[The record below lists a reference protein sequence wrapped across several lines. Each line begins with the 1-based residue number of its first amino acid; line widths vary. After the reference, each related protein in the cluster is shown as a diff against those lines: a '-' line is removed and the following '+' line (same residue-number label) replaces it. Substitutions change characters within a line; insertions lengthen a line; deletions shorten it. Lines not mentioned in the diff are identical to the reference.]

1 MSRRGSV
8 PPSAANASERG
19 AAVTM
24 EQIAALAG
32 VSTIT
37 VSRALRDSAS
47 VAPATRERIKQLAEQ
62 AGYRFN
68 HHARNLR
75 LRRSHLVAVVLE
87 MQPDADRPMT
97 DAYPL
102 QLLGGITQ
110 ELTSRGY
117 SVLLSALQGVAQ
129 GVAASADGVILL
141 GQGAH
146 GSAVRTVEA
155 LGLPLVV
162 WGAEHGRGAQVVVG
176 GDNTH
181 GGACAAERLIALG
194 RRELLFL
201 GDVSHA
207 EVRDRQQGFAKTLK
221 KAGLKAHTLTPA
233 AFTFGAGF
241 TAVQAHLARGGAVP
255 DGLFA
260 ASDLLAMGAVRAF
273 TDAGLAVPAAVSV
286 IGYDDSPGAQSFAP
300 PLSSVRQDWH
310 HGGVLLARKVL
321 DLIAGQ
327 PAASEIMP
335 TELVVRAT

>member
-1 MSRRGSV
+1 MSESK
-8 PPSAANASERG
+8 P
-19 AAVTM
+19 VTM

-37 VSRALRDSAS
+37 VSRALRDSPS
-47 VAPATRERIKQLAEQ
+47 VTPATRERIKMLAEA

-68 HHARNLR
+68 LHARNLR
-75 LRRSHLVAVVLE
+75 LRRSYMIAVMLE
-87 MQPDADRPMT
+87 MQPDADRPLT

-117 SVLLSALQGVAQ
+117 SVLLSALQGAGQ
-129 GVAASADGVILL
+129 GPAASADGIVLL
-141 GQGAH
+141 GQGAN
-146 GSAVRTVEA
+146 GSAMKTVA
-155 LGLPLVV
+155 AMGLPLVV
-162 WGAEHGRGAQVVVG
+162 WGAEHGRGNSVVVG
-176 GDNTH
+176 GDNAH
-181 GGACAAERLIALG
+181 GGACAAERFIALG

-201 GDVSHA
+201 GDVRHA
-207 EVRDRQQGFAKTLK
+207 EIRDRQQGYVKTLK
-221 KAGLKAHTLTPA
+221 KAGLKSHTLTPA

-241 TAVQAHLARGGAVP
+241 TAVQAHLARTDTPP

-273 TDAGLAVPAAVSV
+273 TDAGLTVPDAVSV
-286 IGYDDSPGAQSFAP
+286 IGYDDSPAAQSFAP
-300 PLSSVRQDWH
+300 PLTSVRQDWH

-327 PAASEIMP
+327 DAASEIMP
-335 TELVVRAT
+335 TELVVRGT

>member
-1 MSRRGSV
+1 MTTESK
-8 PPSAANASERG
+8 P
-19 AAVTM
+19 VTM

-37 VSRALRDSAS
+37 VSRALRDSPS
-47 VAPATRERIKQLAEQ
+47 VTPATRERVKTLAEA

-75 LRRSHLVAVVLE
+75 LRRSHMVAVMLE
-87 MQPDADRPMT
+87 MQPDTDRPMT

-117 SVLLSALQGVAQ
+117 SVLLSALQSPGQ
-129 GVAASADGVILL
+129 GVASSADGVILL
-141 GQGAH
+141 GQGAN
-146 GSAVRTVEA
+146 GSAVKSVA
-155 LGLPLVV
+155 AMGLPLVV
-162 WGAEHGRGAQVVVG
+162 WGAEHGRGDSVVVG
-176 GDNTH
+176 GDNAH
-181 GGACAAERLIALG
+181 GGASAAERLVALG

-201 GDVSHA
+201 GDVRHA
-207 EVRDRQQGFAKTLK
+207 EIRDRQQGFAKALK
-221 KAGLKAHTLTPA
+221 KAGIEGIRAQTLTPA

-241 TAVQAHLARGGAVP
+241 TAVQAHLARGGRAP

-273 TDAGLAVPAAVSV
+273 TDAGLAVPEAVSV
-286 IGYDDSPGAQSFAP
+286 IGYDDSPAAQSFAP
-300 PLSSVRQDWH
+300 PLTSVRQDWH

-327 PAASEIMP
+327 AAASEIMP

>member
-1 MSRRGSV
+1 MTESK
-8 PPSAANASERG
+8 P
-19 AAVTM
+19 VTM

-37 VSRALRDSAS
+37 VSRALRDSPS
-47 VAPATRERIKQLAEQ
+47 VTPATRERVKTLAEA

-75 LRRSHLVAVVLE
+75 LRRSHMVAVMLE
-87 MQPDADRPMT
+87 MQPDTDRPMT

-117 SVLLSALQGVAQ
+117 SVLLSAMQSPGQGM
-129 GVAASADGVILL
+129 AASADGVILL
-141 GQGAH
+141 GQGAN
-146 GSAVRTVEA
+146 GSAVKSA
-155 LGLPLVV
+155 AAMGLPLVV
-162 WGAEHGRGAQVVVG
+162 WGAEHGRGDAVVVG
-176 GDNTH
+176 GDNAH
-181 GGACAAERLIALG
+181 GGASAAERLLRLN

-201 GDVSHA
+201 GDVRHA
-207 EVRDRQQGFAKTLK
+207 EIRDRQQGFVKALK
-221 KAGLKAHTLTPA
+221 KAGTPGVKTQTLTPA

-241 TAVQAHLARGGAVP
+241 TAVQAHLAKGGKPP

-273 TDAGLAVPAAVSV
+273 TDAGLAVPDAVSV
-286 IGYDDSPGAQSFAP
+286 IGYDDSPAAQSFAP
-300 PLSSVRQDWH
+300 PLTSVRQDWH

-327 PAASEIMP
+327 GAASEIMP
-335 TELVVRAT
+335 TELVVRST

>member
-1 MSRRGSV
+1 MSESGK
-8 PPSAANASERG
+8 P
-19 AAVTM
+19 VTM

-37 VSRALRDSAS
+37 VSRALRDSPS
-47 VAPATRERIKQLAEQ
+47 VTPATRERIKTLAEA

-75 LRRSHLVAVVLE
+75 LRRSHMVAVMLE
-87 MQPDADRPMT
+87 MQPDTDRPMT

-117 SVLLSALQGVAQ
+117 SVLLSALQSPGQ
-129 GVAASADGVILL
+129 GMASSADGLILL
-141 GQGAH
+141 GQGAN
-146 GSAVRTVEA
+146 GAAVKTA
-155 LGLPLVV
+155 AAMGLPLVV
-162 WGAEHGRGAQVVVG
+162 WGSEHGRSDSVVVG
-176 GDNTH
+176 GDNAH
-181 GGACAAERLIALG
+181 GGACAAERFLALQ

-201 GDVSHA
+201 GDVRHA
-207 EVRDRQQGFAKTLK
+207 EIRDRQQGFVKALK
-221 KAGLKAHTLTPA
+221 KSGIPGLKAHTLTPA

-241 TAVQAHLARGGAVP
+241 TAVQAHLASLGRGGKVP

-273 TDAGLAVPAAVSV
+273 TDAGLAVPDKVSV
-286 IGYDDSPGAQSFAP
+286 IGYDDSPAAQSFAP

-327 PAASEIMP
+327 DAASEIMP

>member
-1 MSRRGSV
+1 
-8 PPSAANASERG
+8 
-19 AAVTM
+19 M

-37 VSRALRDSAS
+37 VSRALRDSPS
-47 VAPATRERIKQLAEQ
+47 VTPATRERIKTLAEA

-75 LRRSHLVAVVLE
+75 LRRSHMVAVMLE
-87 MQPDADRPMT
+87 MQPDTDRPMT

-117 SVLLSALQGVAQ
+117 SVLLSAMQGPGQ
-129 GVAASADGVILL
+129 GMAASADGVILL

-146 GSAVRTVEA
+146 GSAVRSA
-155 LGLPLVV
+155 AAMGLPLVV
-162 WGAEHGRGAQVVVG
+162 WGAEHGRGDAVVVG
-176 GDNTH
+176 GDNAH
-181 GGACAAERLIALG
+181 GGASAAERLMRLN

-201 GDVSHA
+201 GDVRHA
-207 EVRDRQQGFAKTLK
+207 EIRDRQQGFLKALK
-221 KAGLKAHTLTPA
+221 KAGLKAQTLTPA

-241 TAVQAHLARGGAVP
+241 TAVQAHLANLGRGGGKAP

-273 TDAGLAVPAAVSV
+273 TDAGLAVPDTVSV
-286 IGYDDSPGAQSFAP
+286 IGYDDSPAAQSFAP
-300 PLSSVRQDWH
+300 PLTSVRQDWH

-327 PAASEIMP
+327 AAASEIMP
-335 TELVVRAT
+335 TELVVRST

>member
-1 MSRRGSV
+1 MNGHKDGMSDAK
-8 PPSAANASERG
+8 P
-19 AAVTM
+19 VTM

-32 VSTIT
+32 VSAIT
-37 VSRALRDSAS
+37 VSRALRDSPS
-47 VAPATRERIKQLAEQ
+47 VTPATRERIKTLAEA

-75 LRRSHLVAVVLE
+75 LRRSHMVAVILE
-87 MQPDADRPMT
+87 MQPDNDRPMT

-117 SVLLSALQGVAQ
+117 SVLLSAMQSPGE

-141 GQGAH
+141 GQGAN
-146 GSAVRTVEA
+146 GSAVKTA
-155 LGLPLVV
+155 AAMGLPMVV
-162 WGAEHGRGAQVVVG
+162 WGAEHGRGNAAVVVG
-176 GDNTH
+176 GDNAH

-194 RRELLFL
+194 RRRLLFL
-201 GDVSHA
+201 GDVRHA
-207 EVRDRQQGFAKTLK
+207 EIRDRQQGFLK
-221 KAGLKAHTLTPA
+221 ALRKAGLKAQSLTPA

-241 TAVQAHLARGGAVP
+241 TAVQAHLANLGRGGKAP

-273 TDAGLAVPAAVSV
+273 TDAGLAVPEAVSV
-286 IGYDDSPGAQSFAP
+286 IGYDDSPAAQSFAP
-300 PLSSVRQDWH
+300 PLTSVRQDWH

-321 DLIAGQ
+321 DLIGGQ
-327 PAASEIMP
+327 GAASEIMP

>member
-1 MSRRGSV
+1 MSDSGK
-8 PPSAANASERG
+8 P
-19 AAVTM
+19 VTM

-37 VSRALRDSAS
+37 VSRALRDSPA
-47 VAPATRERIKQLAEQ
+47 VTPATRERIKALAEA

-75 LRRSHLVAVVLE
+75 LRRSHVVAVMLE
-87 MQPDADRPMT
+87 MQPDTDRPMT

-110 ELTSRGY
+110 ELTTRGY
-117 SVLLSALQGVAQ
+117 SVLLSALQSPGQ
-129 GVAASADGVILL
+129 GVASSADGVILL
-141 GQGAH
+141 GQGAND
-146 GSAVRTVEA
+146 SAVKSVA
-155 LGLPLVV
+155 AMGLPLVV
-162 WGAEHGRGAQVVVG
+162 WGAEHGRGGDAVVVG
-176 GDNTH
+176 SDNGH

-201 GDVSHA
+201 GDVNHA
-207 EVRDRQQGFAKTLK
+207 EIRDRQQGFLK
-221 KAGLKAHTLTPA
+221 ALRKAGLKAQTLAPA

-241 TAVQAHLARGGAVP
+241 TAVQAHLANLGRGGRVP

-273 TDAGLAVPAAVSV
+273 ADAGLAVPAAVSV
-286 IGYDDSPGAQSFAP
+286 IGYDDSPAAQSFAP
-300 PLSSVRQDWH
+300 PLTSVRQDWH

-321 DLIAGQ
+321 ELITGQ
-327 PAASEIMP
+327 GAASEIMP
-335 TELVVRAT
+335 TELIIRAT

>member
-1 MSRRGSV
+1 MTEAK
-8 PPSAANASERG
+8 P
-19 AAVTM
+19 VTM

-37 VSRALRDSAS
+37 VSRALRDSPA
-47 VAPATRERIKQLAEQ
+47 VTPATRERIKTLAEA

-75 LRRSHLVAVVLE
+75 LRRSHMVAVMLE
-87 MQPDADRPMT
+87 MQPDTDRPMT

-117 SVLLSALQGVAQ
+117 SVLLSALQSPGQSVAS
-129 GVAASADGVILL
+129 SADGVILL

-146 GSAVRTVEA
+146 GSAVKSVA
-155 LGLPLVV
+155 AMGLPLVV
-162 WGAEHGRGAQVVVG
+162 WGAEHGRGDSIVVG
-176 GDNTH
+176 GDNAH
-181 GGACAAERLIALG
+181 GGACAAERFIDMQ
-194 RRELLFL
+194 RSELLFL
-201 GDVSHA
+201 GDVRHA
-207 EVRDRQQGFAKTLK
+207 EIRDRQQGFAKALK

-241 TAVQAHLARGGAVP
+241 TAVQAHLARGGKAP

-273 TDAGLAVPAAVSV
+273 TDAGLAVPEAVSV
-286 IGYDDSPGAQSFAP
+286 IGYDDSPAAQSFAP
-300 PLSSVRQDWH
+300 PLTSVRQDWH

-327 PAASEIMP
+327 AAASEIMP

>member
-1 MSRRGSV
+1 MTENKS
-8 PPSAANASERG
+8 
-19 AAVTM
+19 VTM

-47 VAPATRERIKQLAEQ
+47 VTPATRDRIKAIAEQ

-75 LRRSHLVAVVLE
+75 LRRSHMVAVMLE
-87 MQPDADRPMT
+87 MQPDTDRPMT

-117 SVLLSALQGVAQ
+117 SVLLSAMQSAGQ

-141 GQGAH
+141 GQGAN
-146 GSAVRTVEA
+146 GSAVTTVA
-155 LGLPLVV
+155 AMGLPLVV
-162 WGAEHGRGAQVVVG
+162 WGAEHGKGEHIVVG
-176 GDNTH
+176 GDNAH
-181 GGACAAERLIALG
+181 GGACAAERLLALG

-201 GDVSHA
+201 GDVRHA
-207 EVRDRQQGFAKTLK
+207 EIRDRQQGFAKALK
-221 KAGLKAHTLTPA
+221 KAGIPGVKAQTLTPA

-241 TAVQAHLARGGAVP
+241 TAVQAHLAKRGAMP

-273 TDAGLAVPAAVSV
+273 TDAGLAVPEAVSV
-286 IGYDDSPGAQSFAP
+286 IGYDDSPAAQSFAP

>member
-1 MSRRGSV
+1 MSDSN
-8 PPSAANASERG
+8 S
-19 AAVTM
+19 VTM

-75 LRRSHLVAVVLE
+75 LRRSHMVAVVLE
-87 MQPDADRPMT
+87 MQPDTDRPMT

-117 SVLLSALQGVAQ
+117 SVLLSALQGVEQ
-129 GVAASADGVILL
+129 TVASSADGIILL

-146 GSAVRTVEA
+146 GSAVRTVA
-155 LGLPLVV
+155 AMGQPLVV
-162 WGAEHGRGAQVVVG
+162 WGAEHGRGEQVVVG
-176 GDNTH
+176 GDNAH
-181 GGACAAERLIALG
+181 GGACAAQRLIALD
-194 RRELLFL
+194 RHELLFL

-207 EVRDRQQGFAKTLK
+207 EVRDRQQGFAKALK
-221 KAGLKAHTLTPA
+221 KAGRKAHTLTPS

-273 TDAGLAVPAAVSV
+273 NDAGLSVPEAVSV

-300 PLSSVRQDWH
+300 PLTSVRQDWH

-327 PAASEIMP
+327 PSGSEIMP

>member
-1 MSRRGSV
+1 
-8 PPSAANASERG
+8 
-19 AAVTM
+19 M

-37 VSRALRDSAS
+37 VSRALRDSPS
-47 VAPATRERIKQLAEQ
+47 VTPATRERIKTLAEA

-75 LRRSHLVAVVLE
+75 LRRSHMVAVMLE
-87 MQPDADRPMT
+87 MQPDTDRPMT

-102 QLLGGITQ
+102 QLMGGITQ

-117 SVLLSALQGVAQ
+117 SVLLSAMQSPGQGM
-129 GVAASADGVILL
+129 AASADGVILL
-141 GQGAH
+141 GQGAN
-146 GSAVRTVEA
+146 GSAVKSA
-155 LGLPLVV
+155 AAMGLPMVV
-162 WGAEHGRGAQVVVG
+162 WGAEHGRGDAVVVG
-176 GDNTH
+176 GDNAH
-181 GGACAAERLIALG
+181 GGAGAAERLIALG

-201 GDVSHA
+201 GDVRHA
-207 EVRDRQQGFAKTLK
+207 EIRDRQQGFAKALK
-221 KAGLKAHTLTPA
+221 KAGLKPQTLTPA

-241 TAVQAHLARGGAVP
+241 TAVQAHLANLARLTKGGRAP

-273 TDAGLAVPAAVSV
+273 TDAGLAVPDQVSV
-286 IGYDDSPGAQSFAP
+286 IGYDDSPAAQSFAP
-300 PLSSVRQDWH
+300 PLTSVRQDWH

-327 PAASEIMP
+327 DAASEIMP
-335 TELVVRAT
+335 TELVVRST

>member
-1 MSRRGSV
+1 MSDSK
-8 PPSAANASERG
+8 P
-19 AAVTM
+19 VTM

-37 VSRALRDSAS
+37 VSRALRDSPS
-47 VAPATRERIKQLAEQ
+47 VTPATRERIKTLAEA

-75 LRRSHLVAVVLE
+75 LRRSHMVAVMLE
-87 MQPDADRPMT
+87 MQPDTDRPMT

-117 SVLLSALQGVAQ
+117 SVLLSAMQSPGQGM
-129 GVAASADGVILL
+129 AASADGVILL
-141 GQGAH
+141 GQGAN
-146 GSAVRTVEA
+146 GSAVKSA
-155 LGLPLVV
+155 AAMGLPLVV
-162 WGAEHGRGAQVVVG
+162 WGAEHGRRDAVVVG
-176 GDNTH
+176 GDNAH

-194 RRELLFL
+194 RRELVFL
-201 GDVSHA
+201 GDVRHA
-207 EVRDRQQGFAKTLK
+207 EIRDRQQGFVKALK
-221 KAGLKAHTLTPA
+221 KAGVPGIKAQTLTPA

-241 TAVQAHLARGGAVP
+241 TAVQLHLAKGGKPP

-273 TDAGLAVPAAVSV
+273 TDAGLAVPEAVSV
-286 IGYDDSPGAQSFAP
+286 IGYDDSPAAQSFAP
-300 PLSSVRQDWH
+300 PLTSVRQDWH

-321 DLIAGQ
+321 DLIGGQ
-327 PAASEIMP
+327 DAASEIMP

>member
-1 MSRRGSV
+1 MDDPAEKRMSDAK
-8 PPSAANASERG
+8 P
-19 AAVTM
+19 VTM

-32 VSTIT
+32 VSAIT
-37 VSRALRDSAS
+37 VSRALRDSPS
-47 VAPATRERIKQLAEQ
+47 VTPATRERIKTLAEA

-68 HHARNLR
+68 HSARNLR
-75 LRRSHLVAVVLE
+75 LRRSHMVAVMLE
-87 MQPDADRPMT
+87 MQPDTDRPMT

-117 SVLLSALQGVAQ
+117 SVLLSAMQSPGQ

-141 GQGAH
+141 GQGAN
-146 GSAVRTVEA
+146 GFAVRSVEA
-155 LGLPLVV
+155 MGLPMVV
-162 WGAEHGRGAQVVVG
+162 WGAEHGRGKAVVVG

-181 GGACAAERLIALG
+181 GGACAAERLVALG

-201 GDVSHA
+201 GDVRHA
-207 EVRDRQQGFAKTLK
+207 EIRDRQQGFAKTLK
-221 KAGLKAHTLTPA
+221 KAGLRAQSLTPA

-241 TAVQAHLARGGAVP
+241 TAVQSHLAHLPKGAKLP

-273 TDAGLAVPAAVSV
+273 TDAGLPVPDQVSV
-286 IGYDDSPGAQSFAP
+286 IGYDDSPAAQSFAP
-300 PLSSVRQDWH
+300 PLTSVRQDWH

-327 PAASEIMP
+327 DAASEIMP

>member
-1 MSRRGSV
+1 MTTESK
-8 PPSAANASERG
+8 P
-19 AAVTM
+19 VTM

-37 VSRALRDSAS
+37 VSRALRDSPS
-47 VAPATRERIKQLAEQ
+47 VTPATRERVKTLAEA

-75 LRRSHLVAVVLE
+75 LRRSHMVAVMLE
-87 MQPDADRPMT
+87 MQPDTDLPIT

-117 SVLLSALQGVAQ
+117 SVLLSALQSPGQ
-129 GVAASADGVILL
+129 GVASSADGVILL
-141 GQGAH
+141 GQGAN
-146 GSAVRTVEA
+146 GSAVKSVA
-155 LGLPLVV
+155 AMGLPLVV
-162 WGAEHGRGAQVVVG
+162 WGAEHGRGDSVVVG
-176 GDNTH
+176 GDNAH
-181 GGACAAERLIALG
+181 GGASAAERLVALG

-201 GDVSHA
+201 GDVRHA
-207 EVRDRQQGFAKTLK
+207 EIRDRQQGFAKALK
-221 KAGLKAHTLTPA
+221 KAGIEGIRAQTLTPA

-241 TAVQAHLARGGAVP
+241 TAVQAHLARGGRAP

-273 TDAGLAVPAAVSV
+273 TDAGLAVPEAVSV
-286 IGYDDSPGAQSFAP
+286 IGYDDSPAAQSFAP
-300 PLSSVRQDWH
+300 PLTSVRQDWH

-327 PAASEIMP
+327 AAASEIMP

>member
-1 MSRRGSV
+1 MTE
-8 PPSAANASERG
+8 PKP
-19 AAVTM
+19 VTM

-37 VSRALRDSAS
+37 VSRALRDSPS
-47 VAPATRERIKQLAEQ
+47 VTPATRERIKTLAEA

-75 LRRSHLVAVVLE
+75 LRRSHMVAVMLE
-87 MQPDADRPMT
+87 MQPDTDRPMT

-117 SVLLSALQGVAQ
+117 SVLLSALQGPGQ
-129 GVAASADGVILL
+129 GMAASADGVILL
-141 GQGAH
+141 GQGAN
-146 GSAVRTVEA
+146 GSAVKSA
-155 LGLPLVV
+155 AAMGLPMVV
-162 WGAEHGRGAQVVVG
+162 WGAEHGRGSAVVVG
-176 GDNTH
+176 GDNAH
-181 GGACAAERLIALG
+181 GGASAAERLLALG

-201 GDVSHA
+201 GDVRHA
-207 EVRDRQQGFAKTLK
+207 EIRDRQQGFVKALR
-221 KAGLKAHTLTPA
+221 KAGLKAQTLTPA

-241 TAVQAHLARGGAVP
+241 TAVQSHLAGRSGKLP

-273 TDAGLAVPAAVSV
+273 TDAGLAVPEQVSV
-286 IGYDDSPGAQSFAP
+286 IGYDDSPAAQSFAP
-300 PLSSVRQDWH
+300 PLTSVRQDWH

-335 TELVVRAT
+335 TELVVRGT

>member
-1 MSRRGSV
+1 MTTESK
-8 PPSAANASERG
+8 P
-19 AAVTM
+19 VTM

-37 VSRALRDSAS
+37 VSRALRDSPS
-47 VAPATRERIKQLAEQ
+47 VTPATRERIKTLAEA

-75 LRRSHLVAVVLE
+75 LRRSHMVAVMLE
-87 MQPDADRPMT
+87 MQPDTDRPMT

-117 SVLLSALQGVAQ
+117 SVLLSALQSPGQ
-129 GVAASADGVILL
+129 GMAASADGLILL
-141 GQGAH
+141 GQGAN
-146 GSAVRTVEA
+146 GSAVKSA
-155 LGLPLVV
+155 AAMGLPMVV
-162 WGAEHGRGAQVVVG
+162 WGAEHGRGDSVVVG
-176 GDNTH
+176 GDNAH
-181 GGACAAERLIALG
+181 GGACAAERLITLQ

-201 GDVSHA
+201 GDVRHA
-207 EVRDRQQGFAKTLK
+207 EIRDRQQGFAKALK
-221 KAGLKAHTLTPA
+221 KAGLKTQTLTPA

-241 TAVQAHLARGGAVP
+241 TAVQAHLANLGRGGKAP

-273 TDAGLAVPAAVSV
+273 TDAGLAVPDAVSV
-286 IGYDDSPGAQSFAP
+286 IGYDDSPAAQSFAP
-300 PLSSVRQDWH
+300 PLTSVRQDWH

-321 DLIAGQ
+321 DLIGGQ
-327 PAASEIMP
+327 AAASEIMP